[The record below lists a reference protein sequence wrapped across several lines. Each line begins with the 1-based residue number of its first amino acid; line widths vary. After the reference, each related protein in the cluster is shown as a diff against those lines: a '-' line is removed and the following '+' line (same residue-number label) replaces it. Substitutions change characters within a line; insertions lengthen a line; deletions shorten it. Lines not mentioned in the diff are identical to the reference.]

1 MDQIKEEISELVY
14 ELHEYLDGKEQSK
27 DYEKLNSYALGLEE
41 SLKIDEL
48 EIIEKGTKQA
58 EKLINWMVPVIK
70 KNSDHGCQ
78 SPVTVVEKQTPENST
93 VRANQSSCNL

>member
-48 EIIEKGTKQA
+48 EIIEKSVNSFPEELPESFKGD
-58 EKLINWMVPVIK
+58 ISRIK
-70 KNSDHGCQ
+70 
-78 SPVTVVEKQTPENST
+78 T
-93 VRANQSSCNL
+93 LF